1 MREQNLPGAEQ
12 LAAALAASALPSGIG
27 AETLSVVSVERR
39 SLVARVGAALL
50 HVRWFVRAPIWLY
63 RARLG
68 VVFGSRLLMIEHTGR
83 TSGLRRY
90 VVLEIVDRPSPG
102 RYVVVAG
109 FGRRAQWFRN
119 VEANPQVRVYLGSRA
134 PVAAVARRLDPDA
147 TAASLGR
154 YADAHPRSWAK
165 LRPVLEE
172 TLGTLIDERGTELPM
187 IALNLS
193 SGR

>member
-1 MREQNLPGAEQ
+1 MVRPRAH
-12 LAAALAASALPSGIG
+12 LAVPDQAWRGVRVPVADDRAHRADLWAA
-27 AETLSVVSVERR
+27 T
-39 SLVARVGAALL
+39 
-50 HVRWFVRAPIWLY
+50 
-63 RARLG
+63 
-68 VVFGSRLLMIEHTGR
+68 
-83 TSGLRRY
+83 LRRAG
-90 VVLEIVDRPSPG
+90 DRPSPG

-147 TAASLGR
+147 TTASLRR

-172 TLGTLIDERGTELPM
+172 TLGTRIDERGTELPM